1 LPEIQYTIRSSE
13 KYFSGKDLWGKG
25 GGRMSAGPEPGFW
38 KVFFAICSRILG
50 GPLSEYPNKK
60 RRKPLSNPCKTLTG
74 FFRKKPAGTGFPGQ
88 NNLYFSEVRIIY

>member
-1 LPEIQYTIRSSE
+1 MIRTSE
-13 KYFSGKDLWGKG
+13 KYFSGKDFFEEEG
-25 GGRMSAGPEPGFW
+25 GWMSTGPEPGFW

-74 FFRKKPAGTGFPGQ
+74 SSGKRLPETRIFSQ
-88 NNLYFSEVRIIY
+88 NSLYFSELLIVY

>member
-1 LPEIQYTIRSSE
+1 MIRSSE
-13 KYFSGKDLWGKG
+13 KYFSGKDFFGEAACGCLQ
-25 GGRMSAGPEPGFW
+25 GPFPAFW

-74 FFRKKPAGTGFPGQ
+74 FFRKKPAGTGFSGR
-88 NNLYFSEVRIIY
+88 NSLYFSEVRIVY